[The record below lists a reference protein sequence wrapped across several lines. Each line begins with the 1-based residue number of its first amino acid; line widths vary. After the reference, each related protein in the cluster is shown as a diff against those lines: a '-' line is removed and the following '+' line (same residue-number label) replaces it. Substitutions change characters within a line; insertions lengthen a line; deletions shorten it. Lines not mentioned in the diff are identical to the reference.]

1 MAKTLIIL
9 VLLFDG
15 TLVQEKYELTREMSV
30 SECLQYGDDHRE
42 AIAEYK
48 EFKDNLKNGWYLK
61 DGRGTI
67 QGHMCEQSSTLACYT
82 FTLELESRNTY
93 SKEGKTRV
101 G

>member
-1 MAKTLIIL
+1 MQKSKGAYGKTLIIL

-15 TLVQEKYELTREMSV
+15 TLVQEKYELGREMPV

-48 EFKDNLKNGWYLK
+48 EFQNNLKNGWYLK

-67 QGHMCEQSSTLACYT
+67 QGHMCE
-82 FTLELESRNTY
+82 
-93 SKEGKTRV
+93 
-101 G
+101 

>member
-1 MAKTLIIL
+1 MKQRIPITKIFGIKKLGDGHMAKTLIIL

-67 QGHMCEQSSTLACYT
+67 QGHMCE
-82 FTLELESRNTY
+82 
-93 SKEGKTRV
+93 
-101 G
+101 

>member
-15 TLVQEKYELTREMSV
+15 TLVQERYELGREMPV
-30 SECLQYGDDHRE
+30 EECMQYGDDHRE

-48 EFKDNLKNGWYLK
+48 EFQNNLKNGWYLK

-67 QGHMCEQSSTLACYT
+67 QGHMCEQS
-82 FTLELESRNTY
+82 FTTTCSCIILEVESRNTY
-93 SKEGKTRV
+93 S
-101 G
+101 

>member
-15 TLVQEKYELTREMSV
+15 TLIQERYDLAREMSV
-30 SECLQYGDDHRE
+30 YECLQYGDDHRE

-48 EFKDNLKNGWYLK
+48 EFDDNIKNGWYLK

-67 QGHMCEQSSTLACYT
+67 QGHMCE
-82 FTLELESRNTY
+82 
-93 SKEGKTRV
+93 
-101 G
+101 

>member
-15 TLVQEKYELTREMSV
+15 TLVQEKYELGREMPV
-30 SECLQYGDDHRE
+30 EECMQYGDDHRE

-48 EFKDNLKNGWYLK
+48 EFKDPIKNGWYLK

-82 FTLELESRNTY
+82 FTSELGSRNTY
-93 SKEGKTRV
+93 S
-101 G
+101 

>member
-15 TLVQEKYELTREMSV
+15 TLVQEKYELTREMPV
-30 SECLQYGDDHRE
+30 EECMQYGDDHRE

-48 EFKDNLKNGWYLK
+48 EFKYNLKNGWYLK

-67 QGHMCEQSSTLACYT
+67 QGHMCE
-82 FTLELESRNTY
+82 
-93 SKEGKTRV
+93 
-101 G
+101 

>member
-1 MAKTLIIL
+1 MQKKLDKIAGIKQRTLITRIYGIKTAKTLIIL

-15 TLVQEKYELTREMSV
+15 TLVQEKYELGREMPV
-30 SECLQYGDDHRE
+30 EECMQYGDDHRE

-67 QGHMCEQSSTLACYT
+67 QGHMCE
-82 FTLELESRNTY
+82 
-93 SKEGKTRV
+93 
-101 G
+101 

>member
-15 TLVQEKYELTREMSV
+15 TLVQEKYELGREMSV

-82 FTLELESRNTY
+82 FTLELGSRNTY
-93 SKEGKTRV
+93 S
-101 G
+101 

>member
-15 TLVQEKYELTREMSV
+15 TLVQEKYELGREMSV

-67 QGHMCEQSSTLACYT
+67 QGHMCEQFSTLACYT
-82 FTLELESRNTY
+82 FTLEL
-93 SKEGKTRV
+93 G
-101 G
+101 

>member
-15 TLVQEKYELTREMSV
+15 TLVQEKYELGREMPV

-48 EFKDNLKNGWYLK
+48 EFQNNLKNGWYLK

-67 QGHMCEQSSTLACYT
+67 QGHMCEQS
-82 FTLELESRNTY
+82 FTTTCGCAFLDVGSRNTY
-93 SKEGKTRV
+93 S
-101 G
+101 

>member
-15 TLVQEKYELTREMSV
+15 TLVQERYELGREMPV

-82 FTLELESRNTY
+82 FTSELGSRNTY
-93 SKEGKTRV
+93 S
-101 G
+101 

>member
-15 TLVQEKYELTREMSV
+15 TLVQEKYELGREMPV
-30 SECLQYGDDHRE
+30 EECMQYGDDHRE

-67 QGHMCEQSSTLACYT
+67 QGHMCEQF
-82 FTLELESRNTY
+82 FTTTCSCIILEVESRNTY
-93 SKEGKTRV
+93 S
-101 G
+101 

>member
-15 TLVQEKYELTREMSV
+15 TLVQEKYELGREMPV
-30 SECLQYGDDHRE
+30 SECLQYGEDHRE

-67 QGHMCEQSSTLACYT
+67 QGHMCE
-82 FTLELESRNTY
+82 
-93 SKEGKTRV
+93 
-101 G
+101 

>member
-15 TLVQEKYELTREMSV
+15 TLVQEKYELGSDLPVEEGM
-30 SECLQYGDDHRE
+30 QYGDDHRE

-67 QGHMCEQSSTLACYT
+67 QGHMCE
-82 FTLELESRNTY
+82 
-93 SKEGKTRV
+93 
-101 G
+101 

>member
-15 TLVQEKYELTREMSV
+15 TLVQEKYELGREMPV
-30 SECLQYGDDHRE
+30 EECMQYGDDHRE

-82 FTLELESRNTY
+82 FISELGSRNTY
-93 SKEGKTRV
+93 S
-101 G
+101 

>member
-1 MAKTLIIL
+1 MARTLIIL

-15 TLVQEKYELTREMSV
+15 TLVQEKYELGREMSV

-82 FTLELESRNTY
+82 FTLELGSRNTY
-93 SKEGKTRV
+93 S
-101 G
+101 

>member
-15 TLVQEKYELTREMSV
+15 TLVQEKYELGREMSV

-82 FTLELESRNTY
+82 FTLEL
-93 SKEGKTRV
+93 G
-101 G
+101 

>member
-9 VLLFDG
+9 ILLFDG
-15 TLVQEKYELTREMSV
+15 KLVQERYELTREMPV

-48 EFKDNLKNGWYLK
+48 EFQNNLKNGWYLK

-67 QGHMCEQSSTLACYT
+67 QGHMCE
-82 FTLELESRNTY
+82 
-93 SKEGKTRV
+93 
-101 G
+101 

>member
-15 TLVQEKYELTREMSV
+15 KLVQERYELGREMPV
-30 SECLQYGDDHRE
+30 GECLQYGDDHRE

-67 QGHMCEQSSTLACYT
+67 QGHMWE
-82 FTLELESRNTY
+82 
-93 SKEGKTRV
+93 
-101 G
+101 

>member
-15 TLVQEKYELTREMSV
+15 TLVQERYELGREMPV

-48 EFKDNLKNGWYLK
+48 EFKDPIKNGWYLN
-61 DGRGTI
+61 
-67 QGHMCEQSSTLACYT
+67 CLLYT
-82 FTLELESRNTY
+82 SPSPRDVEESRMP
-93 SKEGKTRV
+93 SSA
-101 G
+101 